1 MHVYRIANRQNKNVI
16 DIGLRW
22 RIGWAGRAAPARTP
36 NGPLTPPPLPHCA
49 AWRRLAGVAGRCA
62 PGGLTHGDGLSL
74 HHVAGGFTDYRYPRP
89 ASSHALGSLRTY
101 GQRVGGAPL
110 LPPRSSVTSPC
121 DGALAFHNSPR
132 AAPFDRHPRVVF
144 ALDCHCDCF
153 PIVFAIVFSHCPLI
167 SHCVCFPIVFSHSH
181 SHCPFPISH

>member
-1 MHVYRIANRQNKNVI
+1 MGGPGGPGA
-16 DIGLRW
+16 
-22 RIGWAGRAAPARTP
+22 RAERSAHPAA
-36 NGPLTPPPLPHCA
+36 TPPL
-49 AWRRLAGVAGRCA
+49 RLGGRLGRCSRA
-62 PGGLTHGDGLSL
+62 VPPVHGDGLSL

-144 ALDCHCDCF
+144 AIDCHCDCF

>member
-1 MHVYRIANRQNKNVI
+1 MADRMGGPGGPGAHAERSAHP
-16 DIGLRW
+16 
-22 RIGWAGRAAPARTP
+22 AAT
-36 NGPLTPPPLPHCA
+36 LPHCA

-110 LPPRSSVTSPC
+110 
-121 DGALAFHNSPR
+121 
-132 AAPFDRHPRVVF
+132 
-144 ALDCHCDCF
+144 
-153 PIVFAIVFSHCPLI
+153 
-167 SHCVCFPIVFSHSH
+167 
-181 SHCPFPISH
+181 